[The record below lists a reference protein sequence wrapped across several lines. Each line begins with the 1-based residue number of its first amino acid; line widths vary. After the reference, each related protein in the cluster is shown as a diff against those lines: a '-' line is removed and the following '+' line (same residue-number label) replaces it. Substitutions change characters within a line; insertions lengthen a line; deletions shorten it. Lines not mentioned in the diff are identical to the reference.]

1 MGLVDGVRW
10 VVRGNGARRGA
21 AHGSGHSS
29 AMGATEDAVLA
40 PASAARRLSACFAKP
55 S

>member
-10 VVRGNGARRGA
+10 VVRGKNA
-21 AHGSGHSS
+21 GSAHSS

>member
-10 VVRGNGARRGA
+10 VVRGKDA
-21 AHGSGHSS
+21 GSAHSS

-40 PASAARRLSACFAKP
+40 PASAAWRLSAYFDKP

>member
-10 VVRGNGARRGA
+10 VVRGKDA
-21 AHGSGHSS
+21 GSAHSS
-29 AMGATEDAVLA
+29 AMGGTEDAVLA
-40 PASAARRLSACFAKP
+40 TASAARRLSAYFAKP

>member
-1 MGLVDGVRW
+1 MGLVAGVRW
-10 VVRGNGARRGA
+10 VVRGKDT
-21 AHGSGHSS
+21 GSAHSS

-40 PASAARRLSACFAKP
+40 PASAARRLSAYFAKP

>member
-1 MGLVDGVRW
+1 MGLVAGVRW

-21 AHGSGHSS
+21 AHGSAHSS

-40 PASAARRLSACFAKP
+40 PPRVARRHSACFAKL

>member
-10 VVRGNGARRGA
+10 VVRGKDA
-21 AHGSGHSS
+21 GSGHSS

-40 PASAARRLSACFAKP
+40 PASAARRLSAYFAKL
-55 S
+55 SY